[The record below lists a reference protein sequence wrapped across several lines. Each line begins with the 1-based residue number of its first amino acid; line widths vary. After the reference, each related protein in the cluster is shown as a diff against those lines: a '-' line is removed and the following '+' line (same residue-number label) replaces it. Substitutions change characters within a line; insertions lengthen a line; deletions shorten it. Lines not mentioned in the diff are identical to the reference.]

1 MKSSINFYTD
11 DLKPRIEIITLSFVL
26 TMAIVSVAL
35 MLGISWWAA
44 SHHETVKSQGQ
55 QLSNQRTSLE
65 SQIKSLSEAL
75 TSRRPEQALLME
87 VASAEKT
94 LQDNKLLLARLN
106 DRSRLA
112 SHDYPSLMLDLAK
125 AHHQDVWLSR
135 ILVNGE
141 QVYLQGSASAAESV
155 PEWIAQLSD
164 VAFFHG
170 VEFESAQISENDQQQ
185 VDFVLGALPKAGG
198 Q

>member
-1 MKSSINFYTD
+1 
-11 DLKPRIEIITLSFVL
+11 
-26 TMAIVSVAL
+26 
-35 MLGISWWAA
+35 
-44 SHHETVKSQGQ
+44 
-55 QLSNQRTSLE
+55 
-65 SQIKSLSEAL
+65 
-75 TSRRPEQALLME
+75 
-87 VASAEKT
+87 
-94 LQDNKLLLARLN
+94 
-106 DRSRLA
+106 
-112 SHDYPSLMLDLAK
+112 MLDLAK